1 MFSSLSETTA
11 SIISRKYKMENNT
24 LYYLKCILKR
34 TRSYVQLPTLK
45 SKKRQAYSLNTTNN
59 LKYCVTEM
67 FWVNKEVG
75 IGEEEMK

>member
-24 LYYLKCILKR
+24 LYYLKFILKR